1 MATTKKTTSRKTTK
15 SAGKTGSKSAATKT
29 TAKKSQKA
37 DIKYLKRI
45 KSTSWMAILE
55 SLVIGVLGLLLIFKA
70 NEMKMMI
77 FYIIGIF
84 LMVRG
89 AYKIVSYFAMHG
101 KYDFYNNDLFYGVIA
116 LILGI
121 IAVVLW
127 EQLDKA
133 IGIIIG
139 AWMIYGGLV
148 RLNTAIKLQGAKV
161 KQWFYVMI
169 LALIMMALGIYSIVS
184 ADAWSDFLGWIMVAA
199 AVVGI
204 LDDILF
210 MAHIDELAED

>member
-15 SAGKTGSKSAATKT
+15 SAGKAGSKSVTSKT
-29 TAKKSQKA
+29 TTKKTRNDQR
-37 DIKYLKRI
+37 YLKRI
-45 KSTSWMAILE
+45 RSTSWMAILE
-55 SLVIGVLGLLLIFKA
+55 SLVIGALGFLLIFKA

-148 RLNTAIKLQGAKV
+148 RLNTALKLQGAQI

-169 LALIMMALGIYSIVS
+169 LALIMMALGIYSIVN
-184 ADAWSDFLGWIMVAA
+184 ANAWSDFLGWIMVAA
-199 AVVGI
+199 AVIGI
-204 LDDILF
+204 IDDVLF
-210 MAHIDELAED
+210 MAHIDELAEE